1 VATKEIRVCDV
12 FGIRKNVQRY
22 RIVIRRIPE
31 TDPDLLDEAA
41 DEPALHLLDAE
52 VDLSTRAVDRL
63 TRFVQRGL
71 TAPSG
76 ETAKDGAS

>member
-1 VATKEIRVCDV
+1 VATTQIRTCDV
-12 FGIRKNVQRY
+12 FGIKKNVQRY
-22 RIVIRRIPE
+22 RIMIRRVPE
-31 TDPDLLDEAA
+31 TALDLLDETA
-41 DEPALHLLDAE
+41 DESALHLLDEE

-63 TRFVQRGL
+63 MRFVQRGL